1 MFLSVG
7 TDFTLKT
14 LSEVD
19 SRGTAIFVTLCWFKH
34 VRYTHLFV
42 FLYLLKYD
50 LQSLYVIIRNT
61 VKLSMMKHE
70 KIKYSH
76 FVFTL

>member
-1 MFLSVG
+1 MFLSMG